1 MRRRGCMSPIPTP
14 ACTFCNSRAREH
26 AGVTLRRCA
35 ASTLTV
41 GPCPTTV
48 PRAEPLKRPLG
59 RGRMAQT
66 IEGFVDTAL
75 DDAKIS
81 PLHRRVIGLIAAGYF
96 CDVIDYTVY
105 GSLVP
110 FIIKSGFG
118 AADAALIGSATI
130 VGLAIGTAG
139 QGEFSDRFGRRFV
152 YQFNLLFFGVL
163 TILGAF
169 APNFTLLMICRF
181 LAGISLGAEQP
192 LAFAYAGEWA
202 PKRIRGRI
210 LAIVHFIGGAM
221 VWPIGT
227 GLVLGFAAIFA
238 SGTDPVSAGYVWRGV
253 WILVGV
259 LALVVWVFRFTL
271 PESPRY
277 LATHGRGDEAIK
289 ILNDLGIAGPTEP
302 LSTDVASNTKSDPFA
317 VVFKMFPR
325 RVIAGM
331 ICFTAFFGIAI
342 GLGAWLPNIMAEKGF
357 GITKSLQ
364 YTLAMNFAVPC
375 ASIFMMFALDKFG
388 RKITAICTFILAGV
402 MAIVFSSAE
411 TAWELIVIG
420 FIMIFFV
427 QVAGNSMQIF
437 TSEVFPTNARASGF
451 GWASG
456 VGRLMTAVI
465 MPSILLVQ
473 KAWGLTTVFEC
484 LATLLFIAAIS
495 VTQLGPEAKQ
505 KGLDEIEPPTNK
517 LVEAGHAFWLRLSG
531 GVLTGLALFWWIYFY
546 VNVLKDPGNS
556 VACLFYT
563 TDQCATAAAVPA
575 AAGQLIYQPYLL
587 WVGIVL
593 LIVSFFVNGSRSP
606 ASQTAS

>member
-1 MRRRGCMSPIPTP
+1 
-14 ACTFCNSRAREH
+14 
-26 AGVTLRRCA
+26 
-35 ASTLTV
+35 
-41 GPCPTTV
+41 
-48 PRAEPLKRPLG
+48 
-59 RGRMAQT
+59 MAQT
-66 IEGFVDTAL
+66 IEGFVNNAL
-75 DDAKIS
+75 DEAKIS
-81 PLHRRVIGLIAAGYF
+81 PLHQRVIALIAAGYF

-110 FIIKSGFG
+110 FIIKSGF
-118 AADAALIGSATI
+118 AASDAAFIGSATI

-227 GLVLGFAAIFA
+227 GLVLGFAALFA
-238 SGTDPVSAGYVWRGV
+238 SGGDAVSAGHVWRGV
-253 WILVGV
+253 WILIGI
-259 LALVVWVFRFTL
+259 LALIVWVFRFTL
-271 PESPRY
+271 PESPRF

-289 ILNDLGIAGPTEP
+289 ILNRLGIDGPTEP
-302 LSTDVASNTKSDPFA
+302 LTADAASNTKSDPFG
-317 VVFKMFPR
+317 VVFRMFPK

-342 GLGAWLPNIMAEKGF
+342 GLGAWLPNIMNAKGF
-357 GITKSLQ
+357 TITKSLQ

-375 ASIFMMFALDKFG
+375 ASIFMMYALDKFG
-388 RKITAICTFILAGV
+388 RKITAICTFIAAGL
-402 MAIVFSSAE
+402 MAIAFGSAE
-411 TAWELIVIG
+411 TATELIILG

-456 VGRLMTAVI
+456 VGRLATAFI
-465 MPSILLVQ
+465 MPTILWIQ
-473 KAWGLTTVFEC
+473 IGFGLPTVFAC
-484 LATLLFIAAIS
+484 LAALLFIAAIA
-495 VTQLGPEAKQ
+495 VTQLGPEARQ
-505 KGLDEIEPPTNK
+505 KSLDEIAPPT
-517 LVEAGHAFWLRLSG
+517 G
-531 GVLTGLALFWWIYFY
+531 
-546 VNVLKDPGNS
+546 
-556 VACLFYT
+556 
-563 TDQCATAAAVPA
+563 
-575 AAGQLIYQPYLL
+575 
-587 WVGIVL
+587 
-593 LIVSFFVNGSRSP
+593 
-606 ASQTAS
+606 